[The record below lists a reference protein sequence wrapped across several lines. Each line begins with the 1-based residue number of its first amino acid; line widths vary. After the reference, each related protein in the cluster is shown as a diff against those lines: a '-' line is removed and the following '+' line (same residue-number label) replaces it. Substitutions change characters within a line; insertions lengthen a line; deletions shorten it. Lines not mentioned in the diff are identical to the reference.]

1 MVHTSWNTYTRYAY
15 FAHEQWTSYCLGREL
30 ALRFK
35 YLSLGRHAYRGH
47 ASDPC
52 WPDKGHVQIRVEICP
67 PRSMFSKF
75 NYFDIVASLHKYA
88 CYQINKNPHHGH
100 LWITEA

>member
-1 MVHTSWNTYTRYAY
+1 MVHTSWNTYTRHAY

-52 WPDKGHVQIRVEICP
+52 WPDKFHL
-67 PRSMFSKF
+67 SKRPQYQDSWGSTRIMLTCF
-75 NYFDIVASLHKYA
+75 VINY
-88 CYQINKNPHHGH
+88 
-100 LWITEA
+100 

>member
-1 MVHTSWNTYTRYAY
+1 MSCVQVEVEACGPKVQIVY
-15 FAHEQWTSYCLGREL
+15 
-30 ALRFK
+30 
-35 YLSLGRHAYRGH
+35 
-47 ASDPC
+47 
-52 WPDKGHVQIRVEICP
+52 KGHVQKGVEICP